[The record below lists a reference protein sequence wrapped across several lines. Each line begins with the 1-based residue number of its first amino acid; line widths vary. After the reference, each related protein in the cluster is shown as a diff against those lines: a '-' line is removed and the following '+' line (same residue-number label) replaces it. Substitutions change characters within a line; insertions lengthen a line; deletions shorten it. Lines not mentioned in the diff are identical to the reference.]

1 MPQTIQVGTIL
12 VKESPLMPELFDL
25 DIEHYSGNW
34 NVVKTLDAFA
44 LDRKIRGAGW
54 SFFFLAAEVKGMFF
68 GALGAKKIQNALHRI
83 FGKVRQQ
90 SFNALEVTGIVR
102 KRAFDVVVFG
112 SALSRDTG
120 SELAGVFRT
129 RNSKGKIIE
138 IIPSLWTAP
147 TYRPDVTI
155 LRSDEATRL
164 PAVIHS
170 MFG

>member
-44 LDRKIRGAGW
+44 LERKIRGAGW

-83 FGKVRQQ
+83 LGKVRQQ

-102 KRAFDVVVFG
+102 KRFLGVPYTIVSTHSRHIQQRCYLNEKKGRWTSQILTWSRSEVERVLRFR
-112 SALSRDTG
+112 SALS
-120 SELAGVFRT
+120 
-129 RNSKGKIIE
+129 
-138 IIPSLWTAP
+138 
-147 TYRPDVTI
+147 
-155 LRSDEATRL
+155 
-164 PAVIHS
+164 
-170 MFG
+170 